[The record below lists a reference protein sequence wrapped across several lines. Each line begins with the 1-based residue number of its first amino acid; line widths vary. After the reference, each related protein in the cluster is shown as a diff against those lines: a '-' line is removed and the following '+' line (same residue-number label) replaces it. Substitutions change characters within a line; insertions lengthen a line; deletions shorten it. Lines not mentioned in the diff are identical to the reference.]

1 MKLTESEFFLF
12 SEIDTIK
19 LKSTQLA
26 QKHLTLQVTYIGVG
40 DL

>member
-12 SEIDTIK
+12 SGIDNME